1 MCSLLQAA
9 VMCCILRDLETSGFH
24 TGTYYIMAV
33 TDLLLLLRIQ
43 ERHCCSLVRRKRR
56 RSYGNR
62 SSSSSRSTCKPRAR
76 RTRFG
81 CNSERQKRVQ
91 LQCSAGAVFT
101 AVRRHVL
108 GQYLLSSRTNWWLLQ
123 LPSSSSSSSS
133 MMIQALLLILL
144 LLQKNP
150 LFTTHYCTNKKASK
164 FFCCSKNQTRA
175 RKAQKE
181 APNSS
186 KFGISSNS
194 KTEIWIRKQKK

>member
-1 MCSLLQAA
+1 MCSLLQAT
-9 VMCCILRDLETSGFH
+9 VMCCVLRDLETSGFH

-33 TDLLLLLRIQ
+33 TDLLLRIQ

-56 RSYGNR
+56 SRRRRSYSNR
-62 SSSSSRSTCKPRAR
+62 SGSSSRTTCKPRAR

-91 LQCSAGAVFT
+91 LQCSAGTVFT

-108 GQYLLSSRTNWWLLQ
+108 GQYLLSSRTNWWLLL
-123 LPSSSSSSSS
+123 LPSLSSSSSSS
-133 MMIQALLLILL
+133 MMIQTLLQILV

-164 FFCCSKNQTRA
+164 SFCCSKNQTRA

-186 KFGISSNS
+186 KFAIS
-194 KTEIWIRKQKK
+194 

>member
-9 VMCCILRDLETSGFH
+9 LMCSVLRDLETSGFH
-24 TGTYYIMAV
+24 TSTYYIMAV
-33 TDLLLLLRIQ
+33 TDLLLLLLRIQ

-56 RSYGNR
+56 RSYSNR
-62 SSSSSRSTCKPRAR
+62 SSSSSSSRSTCKPRAR

-91 LQCSAGAVFT
+91 LQCSAGTVFT
-101 AVRRHVL
+101 AVRRHVP
-108 GQYLLSSRTNWWLLQ
+108 GQYLLSSRTNWWLLL
-123 LPSSSSSSSS
+123 LPSSSSSSSSS

-150 LFTTHYCTNKKASK
+150 LFTTHYRTNKKASK
-164 FFCCSKNQTRA
+164 SLYCSKNQTRA
-175 RKAQKE
+175 RKAHKE

-186 KFGISSNS
+186 KFGIS
-194 KTEIWIRKQKK
+194 